1 MVLVQLGHGAAEAA
15 SHVEDALPG
24 RRLGEPQEPPGH
36 GVAGGPEVVGG
47 QRGRAGVVP
56 EAPVHVLP
64 EDLGHDRIPVAGQLV
79 RQLVEIGEVAARGPA
94 HGRGM
99 DREDTVSGPRWQRGR
114 TDRRTRM
121 IRLQAAAGLHAPMTV
136 QELVTRWPLSPAFGS
151 AAAVESGESW
161 NGVAG
166 PREWAFLLLSLAGLL
181 WALPPLTWP
190 LSAVTFVA
198 VYAVG
203 VSGLRRSLRL
213 VLVLALL
220 VGFLALERALPR
232 PQVPLVL
239 WSGRTIRAFFLLRA
253 IDFVHTRPRRE
264 LSARPAHRV
273 FQFLLFV
280 TFFPCLFAGPVVL
293 FNDFYRAY
301 RPGSFAARSAL
312 LRNTG
317 TIAWGALKFYALG

>member
-1 MVLVQLGHGAAEAA
+1 
-15 SHVEDALPG
+15 
-24 RRLGEPQEPPGH
+24 
-36 GVAGGPEVVGG
+36 
-47 QRGRAGVVP
+47 
-56 EAPVHVLP
+56 
-64 EDLGHDRIPVAGQLV
+64 
-79 RQLVEIGEVAARGPA
+79 
-94 HGRGM
+94 
-99 DREDTVSGPRWQRGR
+99 
-114 TDRRTRM
+114 
-121 IRLQAAAGLHAPMTV
+121 MTV

-190 LSAVTFVA
+190 LYAVTFAA

-253 IDFVHTRPRRE
+253 IDFVLTRPRRE

-280 TFFPCLFAGPVVL
+280 TFLPCLFAGPVVL

-301 RPGSFAARSAL
+301 RPGSFAARSTL
-312 LRNTG
+312 LRNLG
-317 TIAWGALKFYALG
+317 TIGWGAVKFYALGPLVQRAVENLHLWAYEGGGPAGMGARSLTNLPPATGLTRLRLFFDMPGEILAQKPFVTVKLNGVVLGRFAGAAHVEREYKVTPAQNGALNVLELETTRVLKSGDDPRDLGLQVRYLSWGPD

>member
-1 MVLVQLGHGAAEAA
+1 
-15 SHVEDALPG
+15 
-24 RRLGEPQEPPGH
+24 
-36 GVAGGPEVVGG
+36 
-47 QRGRAGVVP
+47 
-56 EAPVHVLP
+56 
-64 EDLGHDRIPVAGQLV
+64 
-79 RQLVEIGEVAARGPA
+79 
-94 HGRGM
+94 
-99 DREDTVSGPRWQRGR
+99 
-114 TDRRTRM
+114 
-121 IRLQAAAGLHAPMTV
+121 MTV

-190 LSAVTFVA
+190 LYAVTFAA

-253 IDFVHTRPRRE
+253 IDFVLTRPRRE

-317 TIAWGALKFYALG
+317 TIAWGALKFYALGPVVQRAVENLHLWAYEGGGPAGLAAAVYGASEAMAETVKWYREQFLQANRFSAQKMCLEQIKSYTARAAQRRNSGPELAGASTFL